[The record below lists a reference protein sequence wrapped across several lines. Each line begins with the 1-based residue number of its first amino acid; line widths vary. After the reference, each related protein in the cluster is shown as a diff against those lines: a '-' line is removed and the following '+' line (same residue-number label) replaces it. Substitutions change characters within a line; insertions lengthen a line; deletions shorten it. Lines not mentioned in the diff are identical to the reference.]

1 MILINSN
8 NILVLSSNN
17 VVYENDLINDN
28 GVVYLEYNTSNS
40 KLLDVEP
47 PTPFVPNAWQLDE
60 ATQTWLEYDS
70 VAIEAVRNPPPPPAV
85 IPQSISPRQARLK
98 LLEADLLDNLESVI
112 TTNRAW
118 QIEWEYA
125 TEVKRDSPLIDAVAT
140 QAGLT
145 SDQIDSLFIEA
156 AKL

>member
-1 MILINSN
+1 MILLSN
-8 NILVLSSNN
+8 ENIALLSDIS
-17 VVYENDLINDN
+17 DLDSERAYGN
-28 GVVYLEYNTSNS
+28 GFVAPMFNTSNS

-47 PTPFVPNAWQLDE
+47 PTPFVPNAWQWDE

-70 VAIEAVRNPPPPPAV
+70 AAIEAVRNPPPPPVV
-85 IPQSISPRQARLK
+85 IPQSITPRQARLK
-98 LLEADLLDNLESVI
+98 LLEADLLDNLEAVI

-145 SDQIDSLFIEA
+145 SEQIDQMFIEA
-156 AKL
+156 SQL